1 MACINDRSGN
11 QANGANQCDAIST
24 SMWKAQLRGWFFVS
38 DGVKSRVPTIAEAL
52 WRACARLV
60 SQSDGGEGMNGRVME
75 NARNRIHQEVT
86 AKWALLAI
94 PQTLA
99 ISRKRSNTP
108 SEGKGHTFESCRVR
122 HKIKF

>member
-1 MACINDRSGN
+1 MR
-11 QANGANQCDAIST
+11 CDIDFNVEGST
-24 SMWKAQLRGWFFVS
+24 SWMVLRVGRS
-38 DGVKSRVPTIAEAL
+38 EKPVPTIAEAL